1 MNEKPLRSCCS
12 LCCSLSL
19 CCALDTSRSRPAFSV
34 SAPVAVSPLPAMAMS
49 LPDCTVTAS
58 PLTLLPTTWLTLL

>member
-19 CCALDTSRSRPAFSV
+19 CCALATSRSRPAFRV
-34 SAPVAVSPLPAMAMS
+34 SAPVALNWLPPMTIS
-49 LPDCTVTAS
+49 LPDLTVTAS